1 MKQTKMKK
9 RKKVFSHTDRGRH
22 REIHRRRRRRR
33 LHSSLTQL
41 RQQSPAEDGGDDAA
55 ARGGNVSSDSGLGN
69 KTNGNKNGGVP
80 RHTSLEREVY
90 YSKDNERKEVVTYS
104 KLGTSVCSRFNMSTE
119 EEKAYK
125 DSMQDLCSML
135 KKASRE
141 KLDGK
146 KKKKKDTRA
155 GDQGLS
161 QLDDNGNGGGDNA
174 VALGLVERRA
184 LSRTPIDEEG
194 PCLGHAVSRTSI
206 YSDIDL
212 D

>member
-1 MKQTKMKK
+1 M
-9 RKKVFSHTDRGRH
+9 
-22 REIHRRRRRRR
+22 
-33 LHSSLTQL
+33 
-41 RQQSPAEDGGDDAA
+41 EDGGDDAA

-125 DSMQDLCSML
+125 DSMQDLCSLL
-135 KKASRE
+135 KRASRE

-146 KKKKKDTRA
+146 KGRGRQGPPQEDK
-155 GDQGLS
+155 GD
-161 QLDDNGNGGGDNA
+161 DAA
-174 VALGLVERRA
+174 VGPAAAAERRA
-184 LSRTPIDEEG
+184 LSREPIDEEEG
-194 PCLGHAVSRTSI
+194 QSPLGHAVSRTSV
-206 YSDIDL
+206 YSDIGL